1 MKLLAI
7 ALRNLSR
14 NRRRTLLS
22 LLVIASGTAGLLL
35 TAGFVRFS
43 FSGLEDAI
51 IRGGLGHFEVVPE
64 GEAELNSVQ
73 RAAVPGLADWRSV
86 RAAIETVP
94 QVRAAGGVIHLS
106 GVVGL
111 GDRSSA
117 FLALAVEPDRERRMG
132 FDVKLREGED
142 LPGEPPAEGADRALL
157 GLGLARTIGARPGD
171 GVTIMVVTPDGML
184 NAVDMTVAGLF
195 TTGLQDLDSRLIKL
209 HLASAGRLAETDSV
223 SSIIVALSDGAA
235 IEPAR
240 SELERRL
247 SGRTQRLALLDW
259 RSRAPFYAQVRS
271 LYSGIFWFLGGV
283 IFLLVCLA
291 NSNTLLMAMMERVR
305 EIGTLLALGTSR
317 ARIGALFLS
326 EALWLGLLGALAG
339 DALGLALATVVNA
352 LRVEMP
358 PPPGAVSG
366 FPLQLQLAREDFL
379 LATCLML
386 AVTGISA
393 LLPIA
398 RATRLRI
405 VDALGHV

>member
-1 MKLLAI
+1 MRLLAI

-22 LLVIASGTAGLLL
+22 LLVIASGTAALLL

-43 FSGLEDAI
+43 FNGLEDAV

-64 GEAELNSVQ
+64 AEAGLSSAE
-73 RAAVPGLADWRSV
+73 RAAVPGLADWRAV
-86 RAAIETVP
+86 RAAIEAAP
-94 QVRAAGGVIHLS
+94 EVRAAGGVIHLS

-111 GDRSSA
+111 GDRSTA
-117 FLALAVEPDRERRMG
+117 FLGLAVEPDRERRMG

-142 LPGEPPAEGADRALL
+142 LPGEPPAEGADRVLL
-157 GLGLARTIGARPGD
+157 GLGLARAIGARPGD
-171 GVTIMVVTPDGML
+171 VVTIMVVNPDGML

-195 TTGLQDLDSRLIKL
+195 TTGLQELDSRLVKL
-209 HLASAGRLAETDSV
+209 HLASAGRLAETDGV
-223 SSIIVALSDGAA
+223 SSIVVALSDGAA
-235 IEPAR
+235 LEAAR
-240 SELERRL
+240 SGLERRL
-247 SGRTQRLALLDW
+247 SGRRPRLALLDW
-259 RSRAPFYAQVRS
+259 RSRAPFYGQVRS
-271 LYSGIFWFLGGV
+271 LYSGIFWFLGGIV
-283 IFLLVCLA
+283 FLLVCLS
-291 NSNTLLMAMMERVR
+291 NSNALLMAMMERVR

-317 ARIGALFLS
+317 AGIGALFLG

-339 DALGLALATVVNA
+339 DALGLALASAINA

-366 FPLQLQLAREDFL
+366 FPLQLQLAPEDFL
-379 LATCLML
+379 LATGLML
-386 AVTGISA
+386 AVMAVSA